1 MKNLKND
8 IVYTSKNTLDL
19 GLNLGSEGNVSVR
32 RKDTIFITPSGIE
45 TATLKETLISEVD
58 INGNVKNNKK
68 PSSEILMHLYIYRN
82 RPEISAIVHCHSMW
96 ASILSC
102 SRKKIPSFHYMVAE
116 FGGND
121 IKCAEYATFGTRKL
135 AKNVLKVLKERN
147 GCLISNHGQLTIA
160 NNLNNALDLAVSLE
174 KLSKQY
180 YFCSFLKNTKILSS
194 KEMHKVLKLFKDY
207 KIKH

>member
-1 MKNLKND
+1 MTNLKND
-8 IVYTSKNTLDL
+8 IVRASKKTLDL
-19 GLNLGSEGNVSVR
+19 GLNFGSEGNVSVR
-32 RKDTIFITPSGIE
+32 RKDTVFITPSGIE
-45 TATLKETLISEVD
+45 TNSLNESLISEVD
-58 INGNVKNNKK
+58 INGHVKNNKK

-82 RPEISAIVHCHSMW
+82 RPEISSIVHCHSTW

-135 AKNVLKVLKERN
+135 ANNVLKVLKDRN

-160 NNLNNALDLAVSLE
+160 NNLKDAVDLAFSLE

-180 YFCSFLKNTKILSS
+180 YFFSFLKSNKILSG
-194 KEMHKVLKLFKDY
+194 KEMNKVLELFKDY
-207 KIKH
+207 KVKH

>member
-8 IVYTSKNTLDL
+8 IVFTSKKTLDL
-19 GLNLGSEGNVSVR
+19 GLNCGSEGNVSVR
-32 RKDTIFITPSGIE
+32 RKDSIFITPSGIK
-45 TATLKETLISEVD
+45 TATLNESSISEVD
-58 INGNVKNNKK
+58 INGNIKNNKK

-82 RPEISAIVHCHSMW
+82 RPEISAIVHCHSIW

-102 SRKKIPSFHYMVAE
+102 GRKKIPSFHYMVAE

-121 IKCAEYATFGTRKL
+121 IKCAEYATFGTKKL

-147 GCLISNHGQLTIA
+147 GCLISNHGQLTVS
-160 NNLNNALDLAVSLE
+160 NNLNNALDLSVSLE

-180 YFCSFLKNTKILSS
+180 YFCSFLKGTKTLSI
-194 KEMHKVLKLFKDY
+194 KEMHKVLELFKDY

>member
-8 IVYTSKNTLDL
+8 IVYASKKTLDL
-19 GLNLGSEGNVSVR
+19 GLNCGSEGNVSVR
-32 RKDTIFITPSGIE
+32 RKDSIFITPSGIK
-45 TATLKETLISEVD
+45 TATLNESSISEVD
-58 INGNVKNNKK
+58 INGNIKNNKK

-82 RPEISAIVHCHSMW
+82 RPEISAIVHCHSIW

-102 SRKKIPSFHYMVAE
+102 GRKKIPSFHYMVAE

-121 IKCAEYATFGTRKL
+121 IKCAEYATFGTKKL

-147 GCLISNHGQLTIA
+147 GCLISNHGQLTVS
-160 NNLNNALDLAVSLE
+160 NNLNNALDLSVSLE

-180 YFCSFLKNTKILSS
+180 YFCSFLKGTKTLSI
-194 KEMHKVLKLFKDY
+194 KEMHKVLELFKDY

>member
-1 MKNLKND
+1 MKNLKNG
-8 IVYTSKNTLDL
+8 IIFTSKKTLDL
-19 GLNLGSEGNVSVR
+19 GLNCGSEGNVSVR
-32 RKDTIFITPSGIE
+32 RKDTIFITPSGIK
-45 TATLKETLISEVD
+45 TATLNESSISEVD
-58 INGNVKNNKK
+58 INGNIKNNKK

-82 RPEISAIVHCHSMW
+82 RPEISAIVHCHSIW

-102 SRKKIPSFHYMVAE
+102 GRKKIPSFHYMVAE

-121 IKCAEYATFGTRKL
+121 IKCAEYATFGTKKL

-180 YFCSFLKNTKILSS
+180 FFSSFLKDTKTLSI
-194 KEMHKVLKLFKDY
+194 KEMHKVLELFKDY

>member
-8 IVYTSKNTLDL
+8 IVFTSKKTLDL
-19 GLNLGSEGNVSVR
+19 GLNCGSEGNVSVR
-32 RKDTIFITPSGIE
+32 RKDSIFITPSGIK
-45 TATLKETLISEVD
+45 TATLNESSISEVD
-58 INGNVKNNKK
+58 INGNIKNNKK

-82 RPEISAIVHCHSMW
+82 RPEISAIVHCHSIW

-102 SRKKIPSFHYMVAE
+102 GRKKIPSFHYMVAE

-121 IKCAEYATFGTRKL
+121 IKCAEYATFGTKKL
-135 AKNVLKVLKERN
+135 AKNVLKALKERN

-180 YFCSFLKNTKILSS
+180 YFCSFLKGTKTLSIE
-194 KEMHKVLKLFKDY
+194 EMHKVLKLFKDY